1 MLNRSLFI
9 ILGLCL
15 VLIFSFN
22 FYITSKKEAFNLNK
36 KYNEIKY
43 KYEYYNYL
51 KSLFKPIK
59 LDCKKENKIYICEFN
74 KNGYEKIEKLFNS
87 FIEIK
92 RFTITSDGK
101 KVVLKVEIE

>member
-1 MLNRSLFI
+1 MLNKSLFV
-9 ILGLCL
+9 ILGLFL

-22 FYITSKKEAFNLNK
+22 FYITSKKEAFSLNK
-36 KYNEIKY
+36 RYNEIKY

-59 LDCKKENKIYICEFN
+59 LDCKKEDKIYICEFD
-74 KNGYEKIEKLFNS
+74 KNGYKKIERLFNS

-92 RFTITSDGK
+92 KFTITSDGK
-101 KVVLKVEIE
+101 KAVLKVEIE

>member
-1 MLNRSLFI
+1 MLNKNLFI
-9 ILGLCL
+9 ILVLFL

-22 FYITSKKEAFNLNK
+22 FYITSKKEAFSLNK
-36 KYNEIKY
+36 RYNEIKY

-51 KSLFKPIK
+51 KNLFKPFK
-59 LDCKKENKIYICEFN
+59 LDCKKEDKFYICEFD

-92 RFTITSDGK
+92 KFSITSDGK
-101 KVVLKVEIE
+101 KAILKVEIE

>member
-1 MLNRSLFI
+1 MLNKSLFI

-15 VLIFSFN
+15 MLIFSFN

-92 RFTITSDGK
+92 RFTIISDGK

>member
-1 MLNRSLFI
+1 MLNKSLFI

-15 VLIFSFN
+15 MLMFSFN

-51 KSLFKPIK
+51 KNLFKPIK
-59 LDCKKENKIYICEFN
+59 LDCKKENKVYICEFD

-101 KVVLKVEIE
+101 KVVLKVEIK